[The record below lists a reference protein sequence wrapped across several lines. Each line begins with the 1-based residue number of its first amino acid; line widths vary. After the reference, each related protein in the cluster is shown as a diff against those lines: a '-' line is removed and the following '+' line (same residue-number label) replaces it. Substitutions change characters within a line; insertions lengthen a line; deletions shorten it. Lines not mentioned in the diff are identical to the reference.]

1 MSQRGEKKKKK
12 KKSKRGQLS
21 SACLYHLCS
30 SSFAYVY
37 EFPYNIGFCESVR
50 GASNEYVHCILLRAC
65 PYTDAI
71 VVGVAEG
78 RARACARMHIKSGIG
93 SSLHRRRS
101 PYLACIVSAIL
112 PPKGNPFLL
121 TVAARSKRKTCTFKK
136 MKRARVQTS
145 CQLEKYIYMI
155 TNPTYC
161 TPPPPP
167 PPPCSP
173 PPPPPPP
180 MIVHSS
186 PVAGRRAVFRLCHAR
201 GVPRHAYQRPRQTGW

>member
-167 PPPCSP
+167 PNDCSFFASGRSEGSLPPLPCPRCAQACVSAATADRL
-173 PPPPPPP
+173 
-180 MIVHSS
+180 VVCSS
-186 PVAGRRAVFRLCHAR
+186 PL
-201 GVPRHAYQRPRQTGW
+201 P